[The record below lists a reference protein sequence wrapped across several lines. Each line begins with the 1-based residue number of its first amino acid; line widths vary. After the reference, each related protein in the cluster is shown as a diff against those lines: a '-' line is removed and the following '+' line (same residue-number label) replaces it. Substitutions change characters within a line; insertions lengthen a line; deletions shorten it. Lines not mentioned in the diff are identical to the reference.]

1 MLRQSTGL
9 KLGVNEIRILLD
21 RIERRRGSLGDI
33 QKAQRFLDF
42 APGFARNDRKTNM
55 KLVIAATGASGA
67 IYHQRL
73 LEQID
78 CAAHDVHLVMSAYAR
93 AVAKQELDDFE
104 IPAEVSRH
112 SESDMNVPFVS
123 GSARFDAM
131 VIVPCS
137 MATLG
142 RIASGSSDSVLLRAA
157 DVFLKERRKLVL
169 VPRET
174 PWNLIHARN
183 VVTLLEAGAIVL
195 PAIPSFYSRPSSLT
209 AVVDTVVWRILD
221 QIGLPSQRAYRWGE
235 KKGSAKTSRKRS

>member
-1 MLRQSTGL
+1 
-9 KLGVNEIRILLD
+9 
-21 RIERRRGSLGDI
+21 
-33 QKAQRFLDF
+33 
-42 APGFARNDRKTNM
+42 M
-55 KLVIAATGASGA
+55 KIVIAATGASGS
-67 IYHQRL
+67 IYLQRL

-78 CAAHDVHLVMSAYAR
+78 CAAHEIHLVMSTPAR
-93 AVAKQELDDFE
+93 QVAKQELDDFK
-104 IPAEVSRH
+104 IPPSVLQH
-112 SESDMNVPFVS
+112 SENDMNVPFVS

-142 RIASGSSDSVLLRAA
+142 RIASGSSDSALLRAA
-157 DVFLKERRKLVL
+157 DVFLKERRKLIV

-195 PAIPSFYSRPSSLT
+195 PAIPSFYSRPGSLT

-221 QIGLPSQRAYRWGE
+221 QIGLPSPRAYRWGRQSTST
-235 KKGSAKTSRKRS
+235 KSSRKKS